1 VLPKSWHAVPFLWV
15 SVAQSLS
22 PALLSSQAYQN
33 WVKKNGAEQTLPAL
47 GLTNNQLF
55 FLGFAQVSSVG
66 ENAKHRHHWAG
77 PKAPPEMDGCLLHP
91 LNRLQYMTL

>member
-22 PALLSSQAYQN
+22 PALLSFQAYQN

-66 ENAKHRHHWAG
+66 ENANTGTIGLAQK
-77 PKAPPEMDGCLLHP
+77 LP
-91 LNRLQYMTL
+91 LKWMAAFCTH